1 MDDLA
6 AKLMDLL
13 ANKES
18 MDNIKSLSNIINS
31 DLENSE
37 EKTSSK
43 SPGESASSSKE
54 DVKNDIIPIDAIQ
67 TIMKLMPILSSINR
81 EDDSTR
87 LLSALRPLLSTKR
100 QEKLDESIKLIQLFK
115 VLPVLK
121 SQGIF

>member
-43 SPGESASSSKE
+43 SPGESAFSSKE

-87 LLSALRPLLSTKR
+87 LLSAVRPLLSTKR
-100 QEKLDESIKLIQLFK
+100 QEKLDESMKLMQVFK
-115 VLPVLK
+115 VFPVLK

>member
-100 QEKLDESIKLIQLFK
+100 QEKLDESIKLMQLFK